1 MAREDQ
7 IRWDRK
13 HGVEHGAQEP
23 SSFLIEILDS
33 GCWEIPP
40 GRALDIATGKG
51 RNALWLAQRGFKVDA
66 IDISAAGLA
75 EAERR
80 GREKSLTVSWQ
91 RADLES
97 AKLSEA
103 HYDLIINFN
112 YLQRSLVPRLIEALR
127 VGGFVI
133 FETYLAGQEAFGEP
147 TNPAYFLGHNE
158 LLELF
163 HGFRVLYYREG
174 ICVEA
179 GKRAMRAG
187 LFAQKVH

>member
-13 HGVEHGAQEP
+13 HAEEQGAQEP
-23 SSFLIEILDS
+23 SAFLTAILNS
-33 GCWEIPP
+33 GCWEVPP

-51 RNALWLAQRGFKVDA
+51 RNALLLAQRGFKVDA

-91 RADLES
+91 QADLES
-97 AKLSEA
+97 VALSEA
-103 HYDLIINFN
+103 GYDLIVNFN
-112 YLQRSLVPRLIEALR
+112 YLQRSLVPQLVKALR
-127 VGGFVI
+127 TGGFVV
-133 FETYLAGQEAFGEP
+133 FETYLAGQEAFGQP
-147 TNPAYFLGHNE
+147 TNPAYLLGHNE

-163 HGFRVLYYREG
+163 RGFRVLYYREG
-174 ICVEA
+174 KCVES
-179 GKRAMRAG
+179 GKPAMRAG
-187 LFAQKVH
+187 LFAQKLG